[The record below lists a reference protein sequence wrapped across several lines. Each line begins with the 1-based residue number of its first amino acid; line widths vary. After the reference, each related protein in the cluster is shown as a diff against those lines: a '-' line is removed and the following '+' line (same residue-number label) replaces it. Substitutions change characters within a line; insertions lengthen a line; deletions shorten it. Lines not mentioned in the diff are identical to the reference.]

1 MLQKKNPKKAD
12 VSEADISGK
21 TDSLTMRILGNSHH
35 HFLNMLPSRTGL
47 VPWILER
54 LFGGITFSD
63 EQLALIRTLPKDA
76 VIVYTIKY
84 KSYFEFYFYH
94 TRMRQKHLPV
104 PELGFNYRFIAFQPV
119 SRILRSMLASAHFLA
134 RNRRRRD
141 PFRDGYWEK
150 ALLEQQRTALLPL
163 VEKGEFYRRFIK
175 AKTDPARFLI
185 ELQAKTKRPVF
196 LVPLLMFFSKQPSS
210 SVPRLR
216 DIILGT
222 EQRPGI
228 VRRLLTLIRHPGKV
242 FVEVSPPV
250 NLSHF
255 LQQPECSGRSTE
267 YQALVLRHK
276 LLKQHNRH
284 RQSITG
290 PVVKSREEIKE
301 NILASERM
309 RRIMTNYA
317 KTRKMTLHAVRKKAD
332 EYLDEIAAKY
342 NFFFIRMM
350 SGLVGW
356 LLNTMFDGTVI
367 NKEGLQQV
375 KSMSQKGPLIL
386 VPCHKSH
393 IDYLILSYV
402 LYHNNMPCPHIAAG
416 KNLSFWPLGPI
427 FRAGGAF
434 FLRRTFRGAILYSK
448 VFSEYIHK
456 LLEEGFNI
464 EMFIEGGRSRTGKLL
479 MPKLGL
485 LSILLNAFR
494 QGACEDLIFVPVF
507 IGYDQVL
514 EEDAYLHE
522 IEGGKKEPENL
533 SQVLRARKFLKKRY
547 GKIYI
552 NFHQPLSLRQILE
565 NFDKPLDQMP
575 QKEINAL
582 CRNLGWRIINA
593 IDRVT
598 VVTPYSLAAAA
609 ILNCPQRHFTYDD
622 LFNITD
628 TYLHFL
634 LSQKAQLTDTL
645 TIDPQRSLEQAV
657 EAYLQRK
664 LIEPISA
671 DKKTD
676 LRQALLTARSA
687 GRPLLEYYK
696 NNCIAYFV
704 PAALTAQVVLA
715 QNAFQF
721 ASADLMEEFAFLQ
734 EFFKYE
740 FAFDVNQPSENQL
753 RKAVKSFIDDAILI
767 PHKTLPDTYNITAD
781 GLRKLKLY
789 ARFLKTY
796 FESYSIALQYY
807 KQTPRKKIG
816 SGKERLKKIR
826 AIGKSLLK
834 SQQIELPESLSE
846 INFGN
851 AISFFTTHGIKGSE
865 NGEQI
870 KYYEQQIQ
878 RFLQAIDK

>member
-1 MLQKKNPKKAD
+1 MLQPKRQNNDDPAAK
-12 VSEADISGK
+12 S
-21 TDSLTMRILGNSHH
+21 DSLVMRLLGNSYEHY
-35 HFLNMLPSRTGL
+35 LNMLPARTGL

-54 LFGGITFSD
+54 LFSGITFSD
-63 EQLALIRTLPKDA
+63 EQLAVIKALPKDA

-94 TRMRQKHLPV
+94 TRMRQERLPV
-104 PELGFNYRFIAFQPV
+104 PELGFNYRFILLQPL
-119 SRILRSMLASAHFLA
+119 SRILRSMLAAVYFFMTHH
-134 RNRRRRD
+134 RRRD

-150 ALLEQQRTALLPL
+150 ALLEQNRAALLPL

-185 ELQAKTKRPVF
+185 ELQSKTTRPIF
-196 LVPLLMFFSKQPSS
+196 LVPLLMFFSKQPAPA
-210 SVPRLR
+210 VVRLR
-216 DIILGT
+216 DIFLGT

-228 VRRLLTLIRHPGKV
+228 IRRLMTLFRHPGKV

-250 NLSHF
+250 NLAHF
-255 LQQPECSGRSTE
+255 VRRPECSGRGTE
-267 YQALVLRHK
+267 YQALVLRRQ

-290 PVVKSREEIKE
+290 PVVKSHEEIKE

-309 RRIMTNYA
+309 RKIMTSYA

-367 NKEGLQQV
+367 NKDGLRQV
-375 KSMSQKGPLIL
+375 KAMSQKGPLIL

-402 LYHNNMPCPHIAAG
+402 LYQNNMPCPHIAAG

-434 FLRRTFRGAILYSK
+434 FLRRSFRGAILYSK

-552 NFHQPLSLRQILE
+552 NFHRPLSLRQILDG
-565 NFDKPLDQMP
+565 FDKPLDQMP

-622 LFNITD
+622 LFSITD
-628 TYLHFL
+628 TYLQYL
-634 LSQKAQLTDTL
+634 MSQKAQLTDTL
-645 TIDPQRSLEQAV
+645 TMDPQRSLEQAL

-676 LRQALLTARSA
+676 LRRSLLTVRSA
-687 GRPLLEYYK
+687 RRPLLEYYK
-696 NNCIAYFV
+696 NNCIGYFV

-715 QNAFQF
+715 RNAFQF
-721 ASADLMEEFAFLQ
+721 ASADLLEQFAFLQ

-740 FAFDVNQPSENQL
+740 FAFDISQPPENYL

-767 PHKTLPDTYNITAD
+767 PHQTLPDTYNITAD

-796 FESYSIALQYY
+796 FESYWITLQYF
-807 KQTPRKKIG
+807 KQTPREKIG
-816 SGKERLKKIR
+816 RGKERLKKIR
-826 AIGKSLLK
+826 AIGKSFLK
-834 SQQIELPESLSE
+834 SQQIELTESLSE
-846 INFGN
+846 INFSN

-865 NGEQI
+865 NSEQI
-870 KYYEQQIQ
+870 EYFERQIQ